1 MLRLFATVE
10 FLFGNGG
17 NVLDIAGNHMKG
29 FRYRHHGHL
38 CACLLGESEPLVDC
52 DLRQRRTIGGNEN
65 VLEHD
70 ISPFHPCYNRTCRH
84 QLRAFVTP

>member
-1 MLRLFATVE
+1 MLRLLTTVK

-52 DLRQRRTIGGNEN
+52 DLRQRRAIGGNEN

-70 ISPFHPCYNRTCRH
+70 ISPFHPGHSHTGRQELCAW
-84 QLRAFVTP
+84 L